1 MGFGVTSSAPCL
13 AGVFGVCSFLFVT
26 IWVAPENRA
35 RELRTRGS
43 TVLTQD
49 SQESQMGRMLTPSTE
64 DQISCLSRLS
74 SFPITPASK
83 VKFIGFDFRV
93 FGGNSGGPVY
103 FRFSMR
109 YYQGSTHLGN
119 ITQSIIGLVT
129 EQVSDTATGTPI
141 SLARIVPAQFIS
153 ETINML
159 GEYTGK

>member
-64 DQISCLSRLS
+64 DQISCISRLLGS
-74 SFPITPASK
+74 RYQA
-83 VKFIGFDFRV
+83 GLQFRHLDLDA
-93 FGGNSGGPVY
+93 GALSGLAVD
-103 FRFSMR
+103 
-109 YYQGSTHLGN
+109 THL
-119 ITQSIIGLVT
+119 VVVA
-129 EQVSDTATGTPI
+129 EQHAQP
-141 SLARIVPAQFIS
+141 LAHVAHADA
-153 ETINML
+153 
-159 GEYTGK
+159 

>member
-64 DQISCLSRLS
+64 DQLSCISRLAAGGGVTIGGMRS
-74 SFPITPASK
+74 ILTLLLAFVSFVSAQTKP
-83 VKFIGFDFRV
+83 
-93 FGGNSGGPVY
+93 
-103 FRFSMR
+103 
-109 YYQGSTHLGN
+109 
-119 ITQSIIGLVT
+119 TQA
-129 EQVSDTATGTPI
+129 EKDQW
-141 SLARIVPAQFIS
+141 
-153 ETINML
+153 
-159 GEYTGK
+159 

>member
-64 DQISCLSRLS
+64 DQISCISRLTARFES
-74 SFPITPASK
+74 
-83 VKFIGFDFRV
+83 VV
-93 FGGNSGGPVY
+93 PVRMSLVAADTE
-103 FRFSMR
+103 FF
-109 YYQGSTHLGN
+109 HLGLRHFDARFVL
-119 ITQSIIGLVT
+119 IGVENCLH
-129 EQVSDTATGTPI
+129 
-141 SLARIVPAQFIS
+141 LRS
-153 ETINML
+153 E
-159 GEYTGK
+159 ERRVGKEC

>member
-64 DQISCLSRLS
+64 DQISCISRLTRNRS
-74 SFPITPASK
+74 RP
-83 VKFIGFDFRV
+83 
-93 FGGNSGGPVY
+93 
-103 FRFSMR
+103 
-109 YYQGSTHLGN
+109 
-119 ITQSIIGLVT
+119 
-129 EQVSDTATGTPI
+129 
-141 SLARIVPAQFIS
+141 LARPPDS
-153 ETINML
+153 
-159 GEYTGK
+159 TGRTDLREPCRQGTR

>member
-64 DQISCLSRLS
+64 DQISCISRLS
-74 SFPITPASK
+74 HCRRSLRVQRNALRRR
-83 VKFIGFDFRV
+83 VLCIGIAPTRA
-93 FGGNSGGPVY
+93 G
-103 FRFSMR
+103 FSE
-109 YYQGSTHLGN
+109 H
-119 ITQSIIGLVT
+119 
-129 EQVSDTATGTPI
+129 
-141 SLARIVPAQFIS
+141 
-153 ETINML
+153 
-159 GEYTGK
+159 